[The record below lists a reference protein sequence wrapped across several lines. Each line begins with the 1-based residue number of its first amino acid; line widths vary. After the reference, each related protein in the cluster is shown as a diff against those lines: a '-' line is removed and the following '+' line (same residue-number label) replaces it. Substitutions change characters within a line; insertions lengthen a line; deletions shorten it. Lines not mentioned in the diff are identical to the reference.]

1 MPRTLYGHMKSS
13 NVMKVVWLMDE
24 LGLDYERIDLGNVF
38 GGLEEDDYRGMNP
51 TSLVPT
57 LVDGD
62 FTIWESNAVMRYL
75 CNAYAPTSPLYPAA
89 PKLRALVDQ
98 WLDCQQTQLTRPQ
111 TVVFF
116 QLIRT
121 APEKRDT
128 SALETA
134 IREAGKV
141 WGWIEQRL
149 ATHEYIS
156 GQTMTIADIAW
167 AVHAHR
173 WLNMDFDRAELPNLK
188 AWYARMLKHE
198 SYRQK
203 WAGPVV

>member
-1 MPRTLYGHMKSS
+1 
-13 NVMKVVWLMDE
+13 
-24 LGLDYERIDLGNVF
+24 
-38 GGLEEDDYRGMNP
+38 
-51 TSLVPT
+51 
-57 LVDGD
+57 
-62 FTIWESNAVMRYL
+62 
-75 CNAYAPTSPLYPAA
+75 
-89 PKLRALVDQ
+89 LVDQ

-149 ATHEYIS
+149 ATHEYIC